1 MTETT
6 KIPRGHYLS
15 ERKGLIK
22 LSSMNEYHIRRAII
36 KRQRDLLEQVYNPEE
51 TPEQFFHKMRSVSRD
66 RIINALKRELRKR
79 L

>member
-1 MTETT
+1 
-6 KIPRGHYLS
+6 
-15 ERKGLIK
+15 
-22 LSSMNEYHIRRAII
+22 MNEYHIRRAII

-51 TPEQFFHKMRSVSRD
+51 TPEQFLHKIRSVSRD